1 MLACDIDKAA
11 PQVGMPF
18 WKRAGVASKIDLRI
32 GPGLDTLKNCL
43 TQGEGGRYDFA
54 FIDADKTGYDA
65 YYEHALQLLRPGGLI
80 MLDNVLRHGEV
91 AYPSDKADVQAI
103 QALNRKVHADGRVD
117 MVLLPISDGVTLA
130 RKR

>member
-1 MLACDIDKAA
+1 M
-11 PQVGMPF
+11 
-18 WKRAGVASKIDLRI
+18 ASKIDLRI